1 MPAVSI
7 GEIVDFVGGQFTG
20 PGDRIDRSRRVAP
33 LAAGR
38 EDQLSFLSN
47 RKYAAQ
53 LAATKAGAILVPEN
67 LEGEDERW
75 IRVDDPYFA
84 FARIMTRWFSAGRCQ
99 KGCRRKPSSL
109 HQRQARGRMWPSGHF
124 ATIGDN
130 VVIGNNVTIFQSVS
144 IEAGSVIGDDCII
157 YPNVVIYDGTR
168 IGRRCIIHAGVV
180 IGSDGYG
187 FAMHEGKH
195 HKIPQI
201 GIVRIEDDVEI
212 GAGTTID
219 RAALGETVIG
229 EGTKIDN
236 LVQIG
241 HNVKIGKHCLLVS
254 QVGIAGSTELGDH
267 VFVAGQSGF
276 SGHLKIGH
284 RVQVA
289 AKSAVLEDV
298 PDDTKVMGSPAVP
311 FNEFARRHAAVKKL
325 ARKKQAVIR
334 ASLSEAGGP
343 PRCNAHPRRHRRRY
357 RIAPLAP
364 SAAKPPAARLSPQ
377 ASATPLHRLQWIPLF
392 RRHEPLRRRPRPQ
405 ISEKMFRPSTPPP
418 SQTAAPRFVR
428 RRNGSS
434 SNFSTSTRS
443 AGQYG
448 PTTSE

>member
-1 MPAVSI
+1 MPTVPL
-7 GEIVDFVGGQFTG
+7 GEIVDFVGGDYV
-20 PGDRIDRSRRVAP
+20 GDRGRSVTAVAP
-33 LAAGR
+33 LGQASSK
-38 EDQLSFLSN
+38 QLSFLSN
-47 RKYAAQ
+47 RKYATQ
-53 LAATKAGAILVPEN
+53 LTETKAGAILVPRN
-67 LEGEDERW
+67 VEGEDGRW

-84 FARIMTRWFSAGRCQ
+84 VARIMTRWFSARPMP
-99 KGCRRKPSSL
+99 KGVSPLASISPTAKLGANVAVGP
-109 HQRQARGRMWPSGHF
+109 F
-124 ATIGDN
+124 TTIGDN
-130 VVIGNNVTIFQSVS
+130 VVVGKNVTIFQNVS
-144 IEAGSVIGDDCII
+144 IEAGSTLGEDSLV
-157 YPNVVIYDGTR
+157 YPNVVIYDGMR

-241 HNVKIGKHCLLVS
+241 HNVRIGKHCLLVS

-298 PDDTKVMGSPAVP
+298 PDDTKVMGSPAMP
-311 FNEFARRHAAVKKL
+311 FKEFARRQAALKRLAKK
-325 ARKKQAVIR
+325 K
-334 ASLSEAGGP
+334 
-343 PRCNAHPRRHRRRY
+343 
-357 RIAPLAP
+357 PL
-364 SAAKPPAARLSPQ
+364 
-377 ASATPLHRLQWIPLF
+377 
-392 RRHEPLRRRPRPQ
+392 
-405 ISEKMFRPSTPPP
+405 
-418 SQTAAPRFVR
+418 
-428 RRNGSS
+428 
-434 SNFSTSTRS
+434 
-443 AGQYG
+443 
-448 PTTSE
+448 

>member
-1 MPAVSI
+1 MPTVPL
-7 GEIVDFVGGQFTG
+7 GEIVNFIGGHYV
-20 PGDRIDRSRRVAP
+20 GDRNHRITAVAP
-33 LAAGR
+33 LAEARG
-38 EDQLSFLSN
+38 EQLSFLSN

-53 LAATKAGAILVPEN
+53 LAETKAGAILVPQN

-84 FARIMTRWFSAGRCQ
+84 IARIMTRWFSVRPMP
-99 KGCRRKPSSL
+99 KGVSPKTSIASS
-109 HQRQARGRMWPSGHF
+109 ARLGTNVAVGPF
-124 ATIGDN
+124 TTIGDS
-130 VVIGNNVTIFQSVS
+130 VVIGNNVTIFQNVS
-144 IEAGSVIGDDCII
+144 IEAGSTLGDDSII

-187 FAMHEGKH
+187 FAMHDGKH

-254 QVGIAGSTELGDH
+254 QVGVAGSTELGDH

-276 SGHLKIGH
+276 AGHLKIGH

-298 PDDTKVMGSPAVP
+298 PDDTKVMGSPAML
-311 FNEFARRHAAVKKL
+311 FNEFARRQAALKRL
-325 ARKKQAVIR
+325 AQRK
-334 ASLSEAGGP
+334 P
-343 PRCNAHPRRHRRRY
+343 
-357 RIAPLAP
+357 
-364 SAAKPPAARLSPQ
+364 
-377 ASATPLHRLQWIPLF
+377 
-392 RRHEPLRRRPRPQ
+392 
-405 ISEKMFRPSTPPP
+405 
-418 SQTAAPRFVR
+418 
-428 RRNGSS
+428 
-434 SNFSTSTRS
+434 
-443 AGQYG
+443 
-448 PTTSE
+448 

>member
-1 MPAVSI
+1 MPMPAVTI
-7 GEIVDFVGGQFTG
+7 GEIVDFVGGKYA
-20 PGDRIDRSRRVAP
+20 GDRTRTVTTVAP
-33 LAAGR
+33 LAQAGP
-38 EDQLSFLSN
+38 EQLSFLSN
-47 RKYAAQ
+47 PKYAAQ
-53 LAATKAGAILVPEN
+53 LAETKAGAILVPQD
-67 LEGEDERW
+67 LEGQDDRW
-75 IRVDDPYFA
+75 IRVADPYFA
-84 FARIMTRWFSAGRCQ
+84 IARIMTRWFGARPMPKGVSPKASIASSA
-99 KGCRRKPSSL
+99 SL
-109 HQRQARGRMWPSGHF
+109 GTNVAIGTF
-124 ATIGDN
+124 TTIGEN
-130 VVIGNNVTIFQSVS
+130 VVIGNNVTIFQNVS
-144 IEAGSVIGDDCII
+144 IEAGSVLGDDSIV

-187 FAMHEGKH
+187 FAMHDGKH

-236 LVQIG
+236 LVMIG

-298 PDDTKVMGSPAVP
+298 PDDTKVMGSPAMP
-311 FNEFARRHAAVKKL
+311 FKEFARRQAALKRLAKKE
-325 ARKKQAVIR
+325 
-334 ASLSEAGGP
+334 SL
-343 PRCNAHPRRHRRRY
+343 
-357 RIAPLAP
+357 
-364 SAAKPPAARLSPQ
+364 
-377 ASATPLHRLQWIPLF
+377 
-392 RRHEPLRRRPRPQ
+392 
-405 ISEKMFRPSTPPP
+405 
-418 SQTAAPRFVR
+418 
-428 RRNGSS
+428 
-434 SNFSTSTRS
+434 
-443 AGQYG
+443 
-448 PTTSE
+448 

>member
-7 GEIVDFVGGQFTG
+7 GEIVDFVGGEFS
-20 PGDRIDRSRRVAP
+20 GDRHHTIRSVAP
-33 LAAGR
+33 LASARG
-38 EDQLSFLSN
+38 DQLSFLSN
-47 RKYAAQ
+47 RKYASE
-53 LAATKAGAILVPEN
+53 LASTGAGAILLPAK
-67 LEGEDERW
+67 LEGCDARW

-84 FARIMTRWFSAGRCQ
+84 FAKIMTRWFAHRPKPTGVSPQAVVADSAKLGNNM
-99 KGCRRKPSSL
+99 SL
-109 HQRQARGRMWPSGHF
+109 GHF
-124 ATIGDN
+124 SVIGEN
-130 VVIGNNVTIFQSVS
+130 VVIGNNVTIFHSVS

-168 IGRRCIIHAGVV
+168 IGNRCIIHSGVV

-187 FAMHEGKH
+187 FATHGGKH

-241 HNVKIGKHCLLVS
+241 HNVKVGKHCLLVS
-254 QVGIAGSTELGDH
+254 QVGIAGSTELGDY
-267 VFVAGQSGF
+267 VAVAGQSGF

-289 AKSAVLEDV
+289 AKSAVLDDV

-311 FNEFARRHAAVKKL
+311 FTEFARRHAAVKKL
-325 ARKKQAVIR
+325 ARRKK
-334 ASLSEAGGP
+334 
-343 PRCNAHPRRHRRRY
+343 
-357 RIAPLAP
+357 
-364 SAAKPPAARLSPQ
+364 
-377 ASATPLHRLQWIPLF
+377 
-392 RRHEPLRRRPRPQ
+392 
-405 ISEKMFRPSTPPP
+405 
-418 SQTAAPRFVR
+418 
-428 RRNGSS
+428 
-434 SNFSTSTRS
+434 
-443 AGQYG
+443 
-448 PTTSE
+448 

>member
-1 MPAVSI
+1 
-7 GEIVDFVGGQFTG
+7 
-20 PGDRIDRSRRVAP
+20 
-33 LAAGR
+33 LAEAG

-53 LAATKAGAILVPEN
+53 LSKTKASVILVPKN
-67 LEGEDERW
+67 LEGDDERW

-84 FARIMTRWFSAGRCQ
+84 IARIMTRWFSARPRP
-99 KGCRRKPSSL
+99 KAVSPLASISPS
-109 HQRQARGRMWPSGHF
+109 ARLGTNVAVGPF
-124 ATIGDN
+124 TTIGDN
-130 VVIGNNVTIFQSVS
+130 VVVGNNVTIFQGVS
-144 IEAGSVIGDDCII
+144 IEAGSTLGDDSII

-168 IGRRCIIHAGVV
+168 IGRRCVIHAGVI

-289 AKSAVLEDV
+289 AKSAVLADV
-298 PDDTKVMGSPAVP
+298 PDDTKVMGSPAMP
-311 FNEFARRHAAVKKL
+311 FNEFARRHAALKRLAKK
-325 ARKKQAVIR
+325 
-334 ASLSEAGGP
+334 
-343 PRCNAHPRRHRRRY
+343 
-357 RIAPLAP
+357 
-364 SAAKPPAARLSPQ
+364 KP
-377 ASATPLHRLQWIPLF
+377 
-392 RRHEPLRRRPRPQ
+392 
-405 ISEKMFRPSTPPP
+405 
-418 SQTAAPRFVR
+418 
-428 RRNGSS
+428 
-434 SNFSTSTRS
+434 
-443 AGQYG
+443 
-448 PTTSE
+448 